1 MTRTPTLLT
10 VLVAALVVP
19 LLALGGV
26 AGAAGDDA
34 RARRDAARQRRAQL
48 AAQLDEIKAS
58 EQELLNA
65 AKALNDQ
72 VLAQAARVD
81 AARRAVAAA
90 EREVAAAT
98 TALAETRTQIDEIGR
113 ALVRRAV
120 QAYMDPGNDDVVLG
134 DTSDFT
140 DNARRQALLDSV
152 SANDDDLIDQLG
164 AAREDYEL
172 QQRAAEEARQRATA
186 RKAETEKR
194 LAELEAAE
202 KEQRRLKA
210 AVDARAREVLSEID
224 AQARVESELS
234 RLIRQREEE
243 VRRQRGGAPSGAR
256 NVGGCIWPTRGRVT
270 SEYGSRWGRQ
280 HQGIDIAAPMGTPIW
295 AAKDGVVIFAG
306 QQSGYGNVVI
316 IDHGNMTTVYAHQ
329 SRLAVGDG
337 ESVSQGDVIG
347 AIGNTGRSTGPHVHF
362 ETRYGNS
369 PRNPRSC
376 LP

>member
-1 MTRTPTLLT
+1 MTRTRTLLT
-10 VLVAALVVP
+10 LLVVALVVP
-19 LLALGGV
+19 LLGHPGV
-26 AGAAGDDA
+26 AGADDA

-58 EQELLNA
+58 EQELLDA
-65 AKALNDQ
+65 ARALGDQ

-90 EREVAAAT
+90 EREAADAAA
-98 TALAETRTQIDEIGR
+98 AVAETKTQIDEIGR
-113 ALVRRAV
+113 ALVRRAI
-120 QAYMDPGNDDVVLG
+120 QAYMDPRHDDAMG
-134 DTSDFT
+134 ATSDFN
-140 DNARRQALLDSV
+140 DDARRKALLDSV
-152 SANDDDLIDQLG
+152 SANDDDLIDQLD
-164 AAREDYEL
+164 AAREDFEL
-172 QQRAAEEARQRATA
+172 QQRAAEEARERATA
-186 RKAETEKR
+186 RRAETEKR

-202 KEQRRLKA
+202 REQRRLKA
-210 AVDARAREVLSEID
+210 AVDARAREVLAEID

-256 NVGGCIWPTRGRVT
+256 NAGGCIWPARGRVT

-280 HQGIDIAAPMGTPIW
+280 HQGIDIGAPTGTAIW

-306 QQSGYGNVVI
+306 RQSGYGNVVI
-316 IDHGNMTTVYAHQ
+316 IDHGNMTTLYGHQ
-329 SRLAVGDG
+329 SRIAVGDG

-347 AIGNTGRSTGPHVHF
+347 AVGSTGRSTGPHLHF
-362 ETRYGNS
+362 ETRYGGS